1 MATIIDD
8 GKRMTK
14 DADRAIRDVIK
25 VGKRDVAVTIKK
37 GKRIIHK
44 TKL

>member
-1 MATIIDD
+1 MVTIIDD

-14 DADRAIRDVIK
+14 DADRAIAEVVKKGR
-25 VGKRDVAVTIKK
+25 RDVAITIKK

-44 TKL
+44 TIN